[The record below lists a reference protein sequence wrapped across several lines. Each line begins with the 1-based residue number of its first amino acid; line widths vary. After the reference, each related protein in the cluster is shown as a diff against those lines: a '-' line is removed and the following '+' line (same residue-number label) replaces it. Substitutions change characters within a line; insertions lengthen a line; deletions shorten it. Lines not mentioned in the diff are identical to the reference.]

1 MSKMRCRQCL
11 WYNYDFFGHRYE
23 EGKSFCGLHGRT
35 KVDPDGE
42 QVNLL
47 GADKTGCGFQSAE
60 IQGTLFDSLPEDSGY
75 TFNK

>member
-1 MSKMRCRQCL
+1 MSKMRCRECL

-42 QVNLL
+42 QMNLL
-47 GADKTGCGFQSAE
+47 GADRTGCDFCPIE
-60 IQGTLFDSLPEDSGY
+60 RQGLLFD
-75 TFNK
+75 F